1 MKKPIETLQENA
13 SGFFDKIQ
21 SKYPQQMECKSGCAK
36 CCYTDISVFDVEA
49 DLVREWFKLLDDS
62 QRNDLINLWK
72 TKNNEG
78 ACSFLYD
85 EKCSIYAVRPIICR
99 TQGAPLFLSN
109 ENALDFC
116 PLNFKDG
123 DPPKEDWLNLE
134 RLNTLLSFAASTAKR
149 DTRIRLKKLK
159 QELTT

>member
-21 SKYPQQMECKSGCAK
+21 SKHSQQMECKSGCAK

-49 DLVREWFKLLDDS
+49 DLVREWFNYLDES
-62 QRNDLINLWK
+62 KKNEIIEIWK
-72 TKNNEG
+72 TKNNDG
-78 ACSFLYD
+78 ACTFLYD
-85 EKCSIYAVRPIICR
+85 EKCSIYEVRPIICR

-109 ENALDFC
+109 ENSLDFC

-123 DPPKEDWLNLE
+123 DPPKDDWLNLE

-149 DTRIRLKKLK
+149 DSRIRLKKLK
-159 QELTT
+159 QEFLN